1 MKMTSMRF
9 PKFSFIHVDSIDS
22 RVFSVL
28 AFFVPLMVRAL
39 PEFLMGG
46 YSVGFDTISYYVPV
60 TSRWISNGVGFWEFI
75 GYAPL
80 FYLLLVGFALAG
92 VPLTVSLKV
101 LPSLLHGFLG
111 LVIYIYAR
119 KGLAWS
125 CKKSLFVSLLAVL
138 YFVGLRISWDML
150 RCELGLIFLLAFLIM
165 LHECLSKDQWKLFG
179 LLLSCMVLVV
189 LTHQLVAAI
198 MFAVVFTVVLKK
210 LISRSYDAV
219 WRLILSSI
227 PAVVLLGLVVY
238 ADFAVL
244 PSVSTASVAG
254 SGLGWLSLFGFPS
267 IFEGVADT
275 LGFLFY
281 CYLPLLPFVFVG
293 IKGFRS
299 LELKVWSIWCLIAVL
314 FPFFLSFAPLGYR
327 WILLLA
333 FPMAFFAVEGFG
345 RLNFGF
351 WKKIWAGLLVVLS
364 LSFVFLPAEAA
375 FPYFS
380 VFPYYVP
387 SSMLQ
392 NSVPLSDCGDV
403 VKVLKWVEAN
413 IGDDGFLL
421 VHDAFQ
427 GWVLLYLNNGVR
439 VVQYGYAS
447 PEEAARVTFGS
458 GHAKVY
464 LVWWVSSR
472 GWHGWT
478 SLPSCFVEVFRSGRI
493 AAYEY
498 GAV

>member
-1 MKMTSMRF
+1 MNVKVLTVFFAGITLRRF
-9 PKFSFIHVDSIDS
+9 PILSF
-22 RVFSVL
+22 
-28 AFFVPLMVRAL
+28 AL
-39 PEFLMGG
+39 PLFLRAMPEVIMGK
-46 YSVGFDTISYYVPV
+46 YITGFDTLNYYVPV
-60 TSRWISNGVGFWEFI
+60 TLRWSSGGVSFFEFI
-75 GYAPL
+75 GSAPL
-80 FYLLLVGFALAG
+80 FYVLLMQLTSLG
-92 VPLTVSLKV
+92 VPLTLSLKV

-111 LVIYIYAR
+111 LVIYSYAR

-125 CKKSLFVSLLAVL
+125 CRKSLFVSLLAVL

-150 RCELGLIFLLAFLIM
+150 RCELGLIFLFAFFIM
-165 LHECLSKDQWKLFG
+165 LRGCLSKGQWKLFG
-179 LLLSCMVLVV
+179 LLLSCMFLVV

-198 MFAVVFTVVLKK
+198 MFIVVFTVVLKK
-210 LISRSYDAV
+210 LISRSYDTV
-219 WRLILSSI
+219 WRLIFSSI
-227 PAVVLLGLVVY
+227 PAVVLFGLVVY

-244 PSVSTASVAG
+244 PSDSAASLAG
-254 SGLGWLSLFGFPS
+254 SELGWLSLFGFPS
-267 IFEGVADT
+267 VFEGVVGT

-293 IKGFRS
+293 IRGFRS
-299 LELKVWSIWCLIAVL
+299 VELKVWSIWCLIAVL

-345 RLNFGF
+345 RLKFGF

-364 LSFVFLPAEAA
+364 FSFVFLPAEAA
-375 FPYFS
+375 FPYFRA
-380 VFPYYVP
+380 FPYYIP

-392 NSVPLSDCGDV
+392 NSMPLSDCGDV

-413 IGDDGFLL
+413 VGNDGVLL

-427 GWVLLYLNNGVR
+427 GWVFLYLNNDVR
-439 VVQYGYAS
+439 VVHYGYAS
-447 PEEAARVTFGS
+447 LEEAARVTFGS
-458 GHAKVY
+458 GHVKVY
-464 LVWWVSSR
+464 LVWWVSGE
-472 GWHGWT
+472 GWHGLA
-478 SLPSCFVEVFRSGRI
+478 SLPASFVEVFRSGRI

>member
-1 MKMTSMRF
+1 MR
-9 PKFSFIHVDSIDS
+9 VY
-22 RVFSVL
+22 
-28 AFFVPLMVRAL
+28 PLLCFLLPFAVRGL
-39 PEFLMGG
+39 PELLMGG
-46 YSVGFDTISYYVPV
+46 YIVGFDTVGYYVPV
-60 TSRWISNGVGFWEFI
+60 TLRWVSNGVGFWEFI

-80 FYLLLVGFALAG
+80 FYLLLVGLALAG
-92 VPLTVSLKV
+92 FPLTVSLKV

-111 LVIYIYAR
+111 LVIYSYAR

-125 CKKSLFVSLLAVL
+125 CRKSLFVSLLAVL

-150 RCELGLIFLLAFLIM
+150 RCELGLIFLFTFLIA
-165 LHECLSKDQWKLFG
+165 LRKCLSKGQWKLFG
-179 LLLSCMVLVV
+179 LLSSCMVLVV
-189 LTHQLVAAI
+189 LTHQLVTAI

-210 LISRSYDAV
+210 LISRSHDAV
-219 WRLILSSI
+219 WRLILSST
-227 PAVVLLGLVVY
+227 PAVVLFGLVVY

-244 PSVSTASVAG
+244 PSVSAASLAG
-254 SGLGWLSLFGFPS
+254 SGLGWLSLFGFS
-267 IFEGVADT
+267 SVFEGVTDT
-275 LGFLFY
+275 FGFLFY

-293 IKGFRS
+293 LRGFRS

-314 FPFFLSFAPLGYR
+314 FPFFLSLAPLGYR

-351 WKKIWAGLLVVLS
+351 WKKVWAGLLVLLS
-364 LSFVFLPAEAA
+364 FSFVFLPAEAA

-413 IGDDGFLL
+413 VGDDGVLL

-427 GWVLLYLNNGVR
+427 GWAFLYLNNGVR

-458 GHAKVY
+458 GHVKVY
-464 LVWWVSSR
+464 LVWWVSSG
-472 GWHGWT
+472 GWHGLV
-478 SLPSCFVEVFRSGRI
+478 SLPASFVEVFRSGRI